1 MSIIKEVKEFFNFL
15 AGSYGNN
22 IFIDRQSEVFEEKTA
37 DETQIPNAKF
47 PISQIQIDIFS
58 TEEDWTHSNSIE
70 ELENK
75 INKCHKCPL
84 GRTRTNFV
92 FGDGNPFA
100 EIMLV
105 GEAPGA
111 EEDLQGLPFV
121 GRAGQLLTNILRAI
135 NLERKDV
142 YICNIL
148 KCRPPK
154 NRKPLPS
161 EIKTC
166 IPYLHKQIELIK
178 PLVILAL
185 GSTAIEGLFGIT
197 EKMANIHGKEL
208 EFNGITVI
216 PTYHPAALLRNPS
229 LKRVVWNDIQ
239 ILLKVLQTK
248 KGKII

>member
-1 MSIIKEVKEFFNFL
+1 MSILEEVKEFINFL
-15 AGSYGNN
+15 ATSYGNN
-22 IFIDRQSEVFEEKTA
+22 IFIVPQNEKLERKTEN
-37 DETQIPNAKF
+37 ETKIPKTKF
-47 PISQIQIDIFS
+47 SISQIQVDIFS
-58 TEEDWTHSNSIE
+58 TENDWIYCDSIK

-75 INKCHKCPL
+75 INKCQKCPL
-84 GRTRTNFV
+84 GQTRINFV

-100 EIMLV
+100 DIMLI

-135 NLERKDV
+135 NLKREDV

-148 KCRPPK
+148 KCRPPQ

-161 EIKTC
+161 EIQTC
-166 IPYLHKQIELIK
+166 IPYLRKQIDLIK
-178 PLVILAL
+178 PSIILAL

-216 PTYHPAALLRNPS
+216 PTYHPAALLRNTS

-239 ILLKVLQTK
+239 ILLKVLLTK
-248 KGKII
+248 KGKIK